1 MPSTK
6 ERLREHLRYLDP
18 AGRDESRGLLELL
31 RAEYRRRLA
40 HYQNLDRALH
50 AKYGLTFAQFERRNI
65 VRREDF
71 SWEVESDA
79 MSWEQARDGIK
90 TLKRRLKELDALAQE
105 A

>member
-6 ERLREHLRYLDP
+6 ELLREHLRFLEP
-18 AGRDESRGLLELL
+18 ADRDESGGLLELL

-40 HYQNLDRALH
+40 HYENLDRALQ
-50 AKYGLTFAQFERRNI
+50 AKYGLTFAQFERRNV
-65 VRREDF
+65 VRQKDF

-79 MSWEQARDGIK
+79 MAWEQARDGIK
-90 TLKRRLKELDALAQE
+90 TLKRRLKELNALAQE

>member
-1 MPSTK
+1 MSKAEK
-6 ERLREHLRYLDP
+6 ELREHLHFLHP
-18 AGRDESRGLLELL
+18 ANGDERQGLLELL

-40 HYQNLDRALH
+40 QYENLDRALR
-50 AKYGLTFAQFERRNI
+50 AKYGLTFAQFEHRNI
-65 VRREDF
+65 VRQRNF

-79 MSWEQARDGIK
+79 MAWEQAQDGIK